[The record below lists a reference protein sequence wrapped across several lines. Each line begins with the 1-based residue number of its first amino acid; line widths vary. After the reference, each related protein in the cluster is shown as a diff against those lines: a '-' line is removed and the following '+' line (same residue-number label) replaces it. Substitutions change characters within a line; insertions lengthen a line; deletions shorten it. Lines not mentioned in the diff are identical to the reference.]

1 MIQALLVRSDGSGG
15 LATGMT
21 YDPESETLV
30 IVGTTYAKDFWG
42 IQQENLEDKGE
53 CFVAVGDLKILENP
67 EFIRS
72 TFPRPAYCFGSIEI
86 SNDLMV
92 NEKGNSDHAV
102 SYYGV
107 YLDGETSSPEGF
119 LDTMQYTTRFIESS
133 SFDSPYTVPAGLLPV
148 TVTSSKFDPESV
160 YLGLHNPRESFGSGG
175 GGAEA
180 SEILAG
186 LLSDWWSSTSPLQM
200 RHALDSTFTPA
211 PMVPQLRKIDVV
223 TGELL
228 YAITLETYDESATA
242 MISEILFS
250 PVTSS
255 AETRMPPLI
264 VVGSTNSANSVDSL
278 FGTSDSAL
286 TSGKGDFDGYIFFL
300 EADGSGP
307 STDPGTGKWAWR
319 VASTGDNDDF
329 IEGACLSPDQQ
340 FLFVVGSTE
349 GIIEGIH
356 SGGAFVIKYDLSI
369 GEMVWQY
376 QVTGDQVQGLL
387 CTADDDAVYLGG
399 VTESDLW
406 ESPGKLSSSQSP
418 DAFVAKIIDGTAQ
431 WIRPL
436 DTTLEEQGELRR
448 EWITGM
454 EMTNQG
460 NILVLLN
467 SINLESGASDVF
479 LVDLDPEKGD
489 NDLYGAVN
497 YAGEG
502 IDTFNSLSKRS
513 RAENEVNIAAIVIP
527 LILGLSVFGMTCW
540 WQYRRKNARIPK
552 SQLDQ
557 HLEIEVTRDEDMTNH
572 DGGSEL
578 L

>member
-30 IVGTTYAKDFWG
+30 IVGTTYTKDFWG
-42 IQQENLEDKGE
+42 IQQEDLEDKGE
-53 CFVAVGDLKILENP
+53 CFVAVGDLKVLEDP

-72 TFPRPAYCFGSIEI
+72 TFPRPAYCFGSIEN
-86 SNDLMV
+86 SNDLMM
-92 NEKGNSDHAV
+92 NEKGNSDHSV

-107 YLDGETSSPEGF
+107 YLDGESSSPEGF
-119 LDTMQYTTRFIESS
+119 LDTMQYTTQYVEPS
-133 SFDSPYTVPAGLLPV
+133 SFDSPYTVPSGLLPV
-148 TVTSSKFDPESV
+148 TVATSTFDPESV

-175 GGAEA
+175 EDA
-180 SEILAG
+180 SEILVG

-200 RHALDSTFTPA
+200 KHALNSSFTPA
-211 PMVPQLRKIDVV
+211 PMIPQLRKIDVV
-223 TGELL
+223 SGEVLYGVLL
-228 YAITLETYDESATA
+228 DTRDTSSTA
-242 MISEILFS
+242 MISDILFS
-250 PVTSS
+250 PITSS
-255 AETRMPPLI
+255 PETRKPPLI
-264 VVGSTNSANSVDSL
+264 VVGSTNSANNVESL
-278 FGTSDSAL
+278 FGMSD
-286 TSGKGDFDGYIFFL
+286 TSGSTSGTGDFDGYILFL
-300 EADGSGP
+300 EPETGTISP
-307 STDPGTGKWAWR
+307 DPTTEKWAWR
-319 VASTGDNDDF
+319 VASTGNHTDDF

-340 FLFVVGSTE
+340 FLYVVGSTE

-356 SGGAFVIKYDLSI
+356 SGGAFVIMYDLST

-376 QVTGDQVQGLL
+376 QVTGDQVQGLI
-387 CTADDDAVYLGG
+387 CTADADAVYLGG

-406 ESPGKLSSSQSP
+406 ESPGKVSASQSP

-436 DTTLEEQGELRR
+436 DTTLEEEGELRR

-454 EMTNQG
+454 EVTNQG

-467 SINLESGASDVF
+467 SINLDSGASDVF
-479 LVDLDPEKGD
+479 LVDLHPEMGE
-489 NDLYGAVN
+489 NDLYAAVN

-502 IDTFNSLSKRS
+502 IATFNSLSKRT
-513 RAENEVNIAAIVIP
+513 RAEKEVNVAAIVVPIIIA
-527 LILGLSVFGMTCW
+527 LCIFGTTCW
-540 WQYRRKNARIPK
+540 WQYRRKKERIPK
-552 SQLDQ
+552 SHFDD
-557 HLEIEVTRDEDMTNH
+557 HMEVEVTRDEDMANH